1 MCAFSAAPTVV
12 TAERDLIHL
21 FVGVLTDVRDPK
33 IACASIEAPA
43 PRVSQAP
50 RVNLRAFAAR
60 TSLSRTQRIAR
71 ERIRRR
77 DPVRRARIDVDAQHL
92 AEHRRETLAVAG
104 VAVLVPTAAAIADAD
119 IQIAVGP
126 ERDVPTVVVLLG
138 LIDLQQNLL
147 RARVQRRT
155 LIARREC
162 GNARDE
168 RIARR
173 VREKDARVLREIRV
187 KGHAEQAHFATGA
200 NARAQVEDRRR
211 A

>member
-1 MCAFSAAPTVV
+1 MASEQARRLSAAIDISAGDRAPERATVFSHRINEIGPRTVCFALKRMCAFSAAPTVV

-126 ERDVPTVVVLLG
+126 
-138 LIDLQQNLL
+138 
-147 RARVQRRT
+147 
-155 LIARREC
+155 
-162 GNARDE
+162 
-168 RIARR
+168 
-173 VREKDARVLREIRV
+173 
-187 KGHAEQAHFATGA
+187 
-200 NARAQVEDRRR
+200 
-211 A
+211 